1 MADIIF
7 KKGEK
12 VIITTHK
19 SPDGDAIGS
28 ALAMFHHLKRMEVEV
43 KLIVPD
49 PAPDFLS
56 WLPGLNKVLYASKM
70 TERELNEHFANV
82 DTIVCLDFNARNRCG
97 AVSPFLDNNAVR
109 RIVFDHHREPE
120 GFHDE
125 GVVDWS
131 FGSTA
136 EILFEYIDKH
146 GAFNKDIA
154 ACLYTGILTDTGSFR
169 FSSTTAAT
177 HYKAARLIEE
187 GIEPS
192 TIYSLV
198 HDNYSSSRIRLL
210 GYALYEKLKLYPNY
224 RTAIIALS
232 EEELM
237 KYNYKKGDT
246 EGLVNYPLSV
256 KDIVFSV
263 FISVKEG
270 ETRISLRSKGNFDVN
285 KVARKHLHGGGHVN
299 AAGGRSDVG
308 ADETAEKIVNLLKE
322 YEDELKG
329 VVRD

>member
-1 MADIIF
+1 MADILF
-7 KKGEK
+7 NKGEN

-28 ALAMFHHLKRMEVEV
+28 ALAMFHHLKGLGVNAKV
-43 KLIVPD
+43 VVPD
-49 PAPDFLS
+49 PVPDFLT
-56 WLPGLNKVLYASKM
+56 WLPGIDKVLYASKM
-70 TERELNEHFANV
+70 TQTELDLQFEDV
-82 DTIVCLDFNARNRCG
+82 KTVVCLDFNAKNRCG
-97 AVSPFLDNNAVR
+97 AVSQYLENEQVR
-109 RIVFDHHREPE
+109 KIVFDHHREPE

-125 GVVDWS
+125 GIVDWS

-136 EILFEYIDKH
+136 EILFDYIDKH
-146 GAFNKDIA
+146 GTFNKDIA

-237 KYNYKKGDT
+237 KYNYRKGDT

-270 ETRISLRSKGNFDVN
+270 ETRISLRSKGSFDVN

-308 ADETAEKIVNLLKE
+308 AEETAKKIVNLLKE